1 MLALLVRRIKF
12 VSLHTDMQIQIILT
26 STRVLSL
33 LSLSFDVFVFTMS
46 LQQLKEYYDLIY
58 EDFYVRYLKIH
69 LLQFLSYNI

>member
-46 LQQLKEYYDLIY
+46 LQKLKENYDLIY